1 MQKHNSK
8 GRVRILGRIND
19 LRGKVNRSLRIRRNN
34 DLHLRGRVAIS
45 LFDGTTGELVKR
57 VQSKNTI
64 TLLGRAVYEAL
75 APGIFLQSLS
85 LSDKNKMYV
94 DSTGFTTS
102 PSGGGQNNSSSTGVA
117 LYLLDD
123 DTTLSPDS
131 LVLPVYGSDGLI
143 DNDKIIGYGTI
154 SANAESSDPKEG
166 LSEPTLGE
174 ELLNPLSQGFAFR
187 FKEDKAVGTFN
198 KVVIGSKLDATD
210 PARGF
215 GVWKGVS
222 STNWVYPGYANPDAR
237 FMRPGVPNYTSATE
251 ILFINESN
259 IDLGVGARAVLDL
272 TTGVITGLAS
282 DDPRYNAPLSAPD
295 VPQVVYGTDLYFFR
309 QTSAGQG
316 YISRLDTTTGTVTDI
331 SSLID
336 LTNAKTLF
344 AIDNILYYHTGAS
357 NANNLAT
364 YNMATKTAGSNKNM
378 ATQSY
383 PTSLFRATSFV
394 NVIRGCS
401 FGKLPDGNFVIALN
415 YQDNG
420 IYGPRGGAY
429 VFSDL
434 DDIAGSFVRWIP
446 RLNSASIYQV
456 SGQDFVFGNRVNRSM
471 LSNFSS
477 DVLTSP
483 PNLAQTSLK
492 FSPLLFGNMFHF
504 IELEEPVEKQSGQV
518 MVVQFSVTQDVS
530 EPAP

>member
-1 MQKHNSK
+1 MSK
-8 GRVRILGRIND
+8 GKSKGQVRIIGRLKD
-19 LRGKVNRSLRIRRNN
+19 YMGKSNRSLRVHRKN
-34 DLHLRGRVAIS
+34 DLHLRGRIAIS

-57 VQSKNTI
+57 VESKNTI

-94 DSTGFTTS
+94 DSTGFTAVGS
-102 PSGGGQNNSSSTGVA
+102 QNNDSSTGVA

-123 DTTLSPDS
+123 DTPLSPDS
-131 LVLPVYGSDGLI
+131 LVLPVYGSNGLI

-174 ELLNPLSQGFAFR
+174 ELLNPLSQGVAFR
-187 FKEDKAVGTFN
+187 FKEGKAVGTFN
-198 KVVIGSKLDATD
+198 KVVIGSKIDPTQ

-215 GVWKGVS
+215 GVWKGIS
-222 STNWVYPGYANPDAR
+222 STNWVYPGYTVPDAR
-237 FMRPGVPNYTSATE
+237 FMRPGVPNYTEADE

-259 IDLGVGARAVLDL
+259 SDLNVGARAVLNL
-272 TTGVITGLAS
+272 TTGVITGLS
-282 DDPRYNAPLSAPD
+282 TSDPRYDAPLSAPD

-309 QTSAGQG
+309 QTASNQG

-331 SSLID
+331 SSALN
-336 LTNAKTLF
+336 LNNAKTLF
-344 AIDNILYYHTGAS
+344 AIDNILYYYPGS
-357 NANNLAT
+357 GNNLAT

-378 ATQSY
+378 ASQSY
-383 PTSLFRATSFV
+383 PTELFRATTFGGVAS
-394 NVIRGCS
+394 GCS
-401 FGKLPDGNFVIALN
+401 FGKLPDGNFIIALH
-415 YQDNG
+415 YLDSSAS
-420 IYGPRGGAY
+420 GPRGGAY

-446 RLNSASIYQV
+446 RLNSASVYQV
-456 SGQDFVFGNRVNRSM
+456 SGQNFVFGNRVNRAM
-471 LSNFSS
+471 LSNWSS

-483 PNLAQTSLK
+483 PNLAQLSLK
-492 FSPLLFGNMFHF
+492 FSPMLFGNMFHF
-504 IELEEPVEKQSGQV
+504 IELEEPVEKNNDQV
-518 MVVQFSVTQDVS
+518 MVVQFSVTQDAS
-530 EPAP
+530 EPTS